1 MQIYKKSAFLCMFFA
16 YLAFGQ
22 NISEE
27 RQIWEKLQKNMEQ
40 GVSGEFRLTKY
51 VAKISKEFVSQG
63 FFSVSKKDGVIWETK
78 KPLQDKNIFT
88 MEKLREHFSG
98 DFDEL
103 MKKFDLKLSRAGL
116 TDTLTLVPKEKS
128 IREIIASVVMLIE
141 GEHLQN
147 CKIIWANNDYAFYE
161 FMVP

>member
-1 MQIYKKSAFLCMFFA
+1 MQIYKKSAFLCIFFVC
-16 YLAFGQ
+16 LAFGQ
-22 NISEE
+22 NVSKE
-27 RQIWEKLQKNMEQ
+27 RQIWERLQKNMEQ
-40 GVSGEFRLTKY
+40 GVSGEFRLTKN

-63 FFSVSKKDGVIWETK
+63 SFSVSKKDGVIWETK
-78 KPLQDKNIFT
+78 TPFQDKNVFP
-88 MEKLREHFSG
+88 MKKLREYFSG

-103 MKKFDLKLSRAGL
+103 TEKFNLKLNDDGL

-128 IREIIASVVMLIE
+128 IREVIISVVMLIK